1 MQKVF
6 QVDYDKKI
14 LVDVNLFAETV
25 VQVFR
30 LECNGVK
37 MKAILKEIF
46 ALFQHLLNLIPNVE
60 VHN

>member
-6 QVDYDKKI
+6 RVDCDKKI

-30 LECNGVK
+30 LECIGVE

-46 ALFQHLLNLIPNVE
+46 ALFQHLLNLIPNAE